1 MAIVICKGTVYKQTI
16 SASLTAVAQVISL
29 DESGCAAETFDSTT
43 LDGGVHKTYAHTG
56 YSEPG
61 ELSGELF
68 YDPALSGHKFFATLI
83 TTPVTNAQQI
93 VFADTGV
100 TTKSFT
106 GVGMEWGYTVD
117 MGNGLKAKFK
127 TKITGNPGWPT

>member
-1 MAIVICKGTVYKQTI
+1 MAIVVCKGTVYKQTI
-16 SASLTAVAQVISL
+16 SASLTAVAQCISL

-68 YDPALSGHKFFATLI
+68 YDPALAGHKFFASLI

-93 VFADTGV
+93 IFADTGV

-117 MGNGLKAKFK
+117 MGDGLKAKFK